1 MVSTHWF
8 QSYPLFL
15 SNLVSKWRIGYA
27 LAIAH
32 YDSVVS
38 FIVLKFSR
46 ISENLLGAQLLS
58 SGTVGTPLGLKPSRT
73 RSRHSEEERITNNS
87 YGRHGWYNIH
97 STYTTNY
104 YSIFHIYIYILYH
117 HVNRIFINPLL
128 GTVFGWFWLAI
139 QLMLVA
145 NYPRDSF
152 LWVTKPQL
160 ISGLSLQK
168 KTMYPLV
175 I

>member
-104 YSIFHIYIYILYH
+104 YSIFHIYIYIISSCQPNLH
-117 HVNRIFINPLL
+117 KPLVGHCIWMVLAGNPANAGGELPTRLVSVGNKTPVNKWIKS
-128 GTVFGWFWLAI
+128 T
-139 QLMLVA
+139 
-145 NYPRDSF
+145 
-152 LWVTKPQL
+152 
-160 ISGLSLQK
+160 K